1 MHTYEVTIT
10 LKGNTR
16 IIDSVQASTKQ
27 NAKKVME
34 ARYPDANVKTP
45 KRID

>member
-1 MHTYEVTIT
+1 VHTYQVTII
-10 LKGNTR
+10 LKGNKK
-16 IIDSVQASTKQ
+16 IIDSVKASTKQ